1 MAPPSFLPQQPPASL
16 VVSNLQRRILR
27 AALLAAA
34 VVVLYEAP
42 PSFATL
48 VRAAEPAG
56 ALRPPRS
63 AALEPFPLSC
73 EDAQVRADMA
83 AIAAKSPGGPGA
95 AYDGGSWRNAAAVM
109 IWGSLEANFGALANF
124 RDIRN
129 NFPALDEHLLAPHG
143 MVLVVL
149 YDFPATP
156 AELVA
161 EQLSALFNE
170 LSWKRLP
177 DPLRGGHPTDGEWRS
192 LRGTRV
198 IVKGRRFELP
208 LYIKR
213 EPQLVDRQDW
223 LGCAGSRP
231 SLSYNLYAG
240 PVWSHHLFFE
250 PLLDQFDFVFKVDTD
265 IRFVRRA
272 PEAPSAVMQKQGC
285 LFMHSKIVSILNEQ
299 YGSDCNNGVLDTT
312 TAFARLLGN
321 APASA
326 AYRWCRDVDYFYG
339 NFIGFNLRFYTSP
352 TQLYFSRWMYECVR
366 DGYFRYRWADQALFP
381 MYLCLARDIPDLAN
395 SSDVCSL
402 QSWRDS
408 VFIHE

>member
-1 MAPPSFLPQQPPASL
+1 MPSNSLPQPLANSFIIYLHWQPRL
-16 VVSNLQRRILR
+16 LR
-27 AALLAAA
+27 LLLLAAA
-34 VVVLYEAP
+34 VAVLYDAP
-42 PSFATL
+42 PAFVSL
-48 VRAAEPAG
+48 VHAVEPAG

-83 AIAAKSPGGPGA
+83 AIAARSPEGPDA
-95 AYDGGSWRNAAAVM
+95 AYVGGSRRNAAAVM

-156 AELVA
+156 AKLVA
-161 EQLSALFNE
+161 EQLNALFEE
-170 LSWKRLP
+170 LSWRRLP
-177 DPLRGGHPTDGEWRS
+177 DSSHNGIPTDGEWHS
-192 LRGTRV
+192 PRGTR
-198 IVKGRRFELP
+198 ILVKGRRFELP
-208 LYIKR
+208 NYIKR
-213 EPQLVDRQDW
+213 EPQLLERQDW
-223 LGCAGSRP
+223 LGCAGSRAP
-231 SLSYNLYAG
+231 LSYNLYSGAAF
-240 PVWSHHLFFE
+240 SHHLFFE

-285 LFMHSKIVSILNEQ
+285 LFTHSKIVSILNEQ
-299 YGSDCNNGVLDTT
+299 YGSDCQNGVLDATT
-312 TAFARLLGN
+312 SFARLLGT

-339 NFIGFNLRFYTSP
+339 NFVGFNMRFLTSP
-352 TQLYFSRWMYECVR
+352 YQLYFSRWMYECVK
-366 DGYFRYRWADQALFP
+366 DGYFRYRWVDQAPFP

-402 QSWRDS
+402 SSWRNS
-408 VFIHE
+408 VFFHK